1 MKCIMGIYN
10 FYKHFGLRLTIATTL
25 FFLGLFCLIT
35 IFISAMLNPKFIA
48 FNVVLGFLFL
58 GIAAILSVIELY
70 K

>member
-10 FYKHFGLRLTIATTL
+10 FYKYYGVRLTIAITS

-35 IFISAMLNPKFIA
+35 IFISAMLNPKFIV
-48 FNVVLGFLFL
+48 FNIVLGFLFL
-58 GIAAILSVIELY
+58 GIAAILSVIELH